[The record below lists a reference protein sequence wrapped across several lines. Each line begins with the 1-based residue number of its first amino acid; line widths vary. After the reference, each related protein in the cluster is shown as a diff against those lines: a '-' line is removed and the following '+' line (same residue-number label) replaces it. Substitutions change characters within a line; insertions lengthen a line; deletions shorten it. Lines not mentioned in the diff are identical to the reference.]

1 MGKLFVRETMVI
13 ITVYV
18 FARLNGDVLQYRR
31 GSSRF
36 WGQCVSLTNFVK
48 DAVKRIMFV
57 NWQIWFTLRED

>member
-36 WGQCVSLTNFVK
+36 
-48 DAVKRIMFV
+48 
-57 NWQIWFTLRED
+57 